1 MIKLKEKS
9 KNSYNEISFNGAN
22 NIKIGKFIKIK
33 NSKKTFQI
41 VGLNDKRK
49 ICWVREWPIKN
60 SAHVTFQL
68 SVNNILIPT
77 IFGLKNKDNCKSGN
91 V

>member
-1 MIKLKEKS
+1 MIKLKGKS
-9 KNSYNEISFNGAN
+9 NTSLSDINFKGAN
-22 NIKIGKFIKIK
+22 NIKIGKCIKIK
-33 NSKKTFQI
+33 NSKKIFQI
-41 VGLNDKRK
+41 VGLNNKRK

-60 SAHVTFQL
+60 SAHITFQL

-77 IFGLKNKDNCKSGN
+77 IYSFKKKDNGKSGN

>member
-1 MIKLKEKS
+1 MIKLKDNNNTGFS
-9 KNSYNEISFNGAN
+9 DININTSN
-22 NIKIGKFIKIK
+22 NIKIGKCIKIK
-33 NSKKTFQI
+33 NSKKIFQI

-77 IFGLKNKDNCKSGN
+77 IYSFKKKDNGKSEN
-91 V
+91 D

>member
-1 MIKLKEKS
+1 MIKLKGKS
-9 KNSYNEISFNGAN
+9 NSRLCDINFRGAK

-33 NSKKTFQI
+33 NSKKIFQI

-49 ICWVREWPIKN
+49 ICWVREFPIKDC
-60 SAHVTFQL
+60 AHATFQL
-68 SVNNILIPT
+68 SVNNILIPN
-77 IFGLKNKDNCKSGN
+77 IYSFKKKDEGKSGN

>member
-1 MIKLKEKS
+1 MIKLKGKS
-9 KNSYNEISFNGAN
+9 NTSLSDINFKGAN
-22 NIKIGKFIKIK
+22 NIKIGKCIKIK
-33 NSKKTFQI
+33 NSKKIFQI

-60 SAHVTFQL
+60 SAHITFQV

-77 IFGLKNKDNCKSGN
+77 IYSLKKKDNGKSVN

>member
-1 MIKLKEKS
+1 MIKLKDKI
-9 KNSYNEISFNGAN
+9 KNNFSDINIKGAN
-22 NIKIGKFIKIK
+22 NIKIGKCIKIK

-41 VGLNDKRK
+41 VGLNNKRK

-60 SAHVTFQL
+60 SVHATFQL
-68 SVNNILIPT
+68 SVNNILIPP
-77 IFGLKNKDNCKSGN
+77 IYGLKNKDNCKSGN

>member
-1 MIKLKEKS
+1 MIKLKD
-9 KNSYNEISFNGAN
+9 KNNNCFSDINFKGAN
-22 NIKIGKFIKIK
+22 YIKIGKCIKIN

-41 VGLNDKRK
+41 VGLNYKRK

-60 SAHVTFQL
+60 CAHNTFQL
-68 SVNNILIPT
+68 SVNNILIPG
-77 IFGLKNKDNCKSGN
+77 IYSFKKKENGKSRI

>member
-1 MIKLKEKS
+1 MIKLKDNS
-9 KNSYNEISFNGAN
+9 KNNLNNINFKGAN
-22 NIKIGKFIKIK
+22 NIKIGKCIKIK

-60 SAHVTFQL
+60 STHVTFQL
-68 SVNNILIPT
+68 SVSKILITT
-77 IFGLKNKDNCKSGN
+77 IHNL
-91 V
+91 

>member
-1 MIKLKEKS
+1 MIKLKGKRNNRFSNINFEGS
-9 KNSYNEISFNGAN
+9 N
-22 NIKIGKFIKIK
+22 NIKIGKCIKIK
-33 NSKKTFQI
+33 NSKKIFQI

-60 SAHVTFQL
+60 SAYVTFQL

-77 IFGLKNKDNCKSGN
+77 IYSF
-91 V
+91 

>member
-9 KNSYNEISFNGAN
+9 KNSFNHINFKGAN
-22 NIKIGKFIKIK
+22 NIKIGKCIKIK
-33 NSKKTFQI
+33 NSKKIFQI

-60 SAHVTFQL
+60 SDHVTFQL
-68 SVNNILIPT
+68 SVNNILTPT
-77 IFGLKNKDNCKSGN
+77 IYGL
-91 V
+91 

>member
-1 MIKLKEKS
+1 MIKLKDKS
-9 KNSYNEISFNGAN
+9 NNSFSDINCKGAN
-22 NIKIGKFIKIK
+22 NIKIGKCIKIK
-33 NSKKTFQI
+33 NSKKIFQI

-77 IFGLKNKDNCKSGN
+77 INSFKKKDNDKSGN

>member
-1 MIKLKEKS
+1 MIKLKD
-9 KNSYNEISFNGAN
+9 NSNNNFSDINFKRAN

-33 NSKKTFQI
+33 NSIKIFQI

-49 ICWVREWPIKN
+49 LCWVREWPIKN
-60 SAHVTFQL
+60 SDHVTFQV

-77 IFGLKNKDNCKSGN
+77 IYSLRKDNDKSGN

>member
-1 MIKLKEKS
+1 MIKLKDKS
-9 KNSYNEISFNGAN
+9 KNSFNDINFKGAN
-22 NIKIGKFIKIK
+22 NIKIGKCIKIK

-60 SAHVTFQL
+60 SAHDTFQL
-68 SVNNILIPT
+68 SVKNILMPT
-77 IFGLKNKDNCKSGN
+77 IYGLKNKDN
-91 V
+91 

>member
-1 MIKLKEKS
+1 MIKLKGKS
-9 KNSYNEISFNGAN
+9 NTSLSDINFKGAN
-22 NIKIGKFIKIK
+22 NIKIGKCIKIK
-33 NSKKTFQI
+33 NSKKIFQI

-60 SAHVTFQL
+60 SAHITFQV

-77 IFGLKNKDNCKSGN
+77 INSLKKKDNGKSVN

>member
-1 MIKLKEKS
+1 MIKLKDKS
-9 KNSYNEISFNGAN
+9 NNNFSDINFKGSN
-22 NIKIGKFIKIK
+22 NIKIGKCIKIR
-33 NSKKTFQI
+33 NSKKIFQI

-49 ICWVREWPIKN
+49 LCWVREWPIKN
-60 SAHVTFQL
+60 SDHVTFQV

-77 IFGLKNKDNCKSGN
+77 IYSLKKKDNGKSGN

>member
-1 MIKLKEKS
+1 MIKLKGKS
-9 KNSYNEISFNGAN
+9 NTSLSDINFKGAN
-22 NIKIGKFIKIK
+22 NIKIGKCIKIK
-33 NSKKTFQI
+33 NSKKIFQI
-41 VGLNDKRK
+41 VGLNNKRN

-77 IFGLKNKDNCKSGN
+77 IYSFNKKDNAKSEN

>member
-1 MIKLKEKS
+1 MIKLKDKR
-9 KNSYNEISFNGAN
+9 KNSFSDINFKEEN
-22 NIKIGKFIKIK
+22 NIKIGKCIKIK

-60 SAHVTFQL
+60 SAHDTFQL

-77 IFGLKNKDNCKSGN
+77 IYSFNKKDNGKSGN

>member
-1 MIKLKEKS
+1 MIKLKDKS
-9 KNSYNEISFNGAN
+9 NNGLSEVNFKGEN
-22 NIKIGKFIKIK
+22 NIKIRKCIKIK
-33 NSKKTFQI
+33 NSKKIFQI

-68 SVNNILIPT
+68 SVNNILDQLSIA
-77 IFGLKNKDNCKSGN
+77 
-91 V
+91 

>member
-1 MIKLKEKS
+1 MIKIKENS
-9 KNSYNEISFNGAN
+9 KNSFCDIKTKEAN
-22 NIKIGKFIKIK
+22 NIKIGECIKIK

-41 VGLNDKRK
+41 VGLNHKRR
-49 ICWVREWPIKN
+49 ICWVREWPLKN
-60 SAHVTFQL
+60 GAHNTFEL

-77 IFGLKNKDNCKSGN
+77 ICRFEKLNTTKSGN

>member
-1 MIKLKEKS
+1 MIKLKDKS
-9 KNSYNEISFNGAN
+9 NNSFSDINFKGAN
-22 NIKIGKFIKIK
+22 NIKIGKCIKIK
-33 NSKKTFQI
+33 NSKKIFQI

-60 SAHVTFQL
+60 SAHATFQL

-77 IFGLKNKDNCKSGN
+77 IYSFKKKDNDKSGN

>member
-1 MIKLKEKS
+1 MIKLKGKS
-9 KNSYNEISFNGAN
+9 NTSLSDINFKGAN
-22 NIKIGKFIKIK
+22 NIKIGKCIKIK
-33 NSKKTFQI
+33 NSKKIFQI

-60 SAHVTFQL
+60 SAHITFQL

-77 IFGLKNKDNCKSGN
+77 IYSLKKKDNGKSGN

>member
-1 MIKLKEKS
+1 MIKLKGKS
-9 KNSYNEISFNGAN
+9 NTSLSDINFKGAN
-22 NIKIGKFIKIK
+22 NIKIGKYIKIK
-33 NSKKTFQI
+33 NSKKIFQI

-60 SAHVTFQL
+60 SAYITFQL

-77 IFGLKNKDNCKSGN
+77 IYSLKKKDNGKSGN

>member
-1 MIKLKEKS
+1 MIKLKNNSNNSLYDIKS
-9 KNSYNEISFNGAN
+9 IRAD
-22 NIKIGKFIKIK
+22 NIKIGNFIKIK

-41 VGLNDKRK
+41 VGLNHQRK
-49 ICWVREWPIKN
+49 ICWVREWPLKN
-60 SAHVTFQL
+60 STHVTFEL

-77 IFGLKNKDNCKSGN
+77 ICRIDKIENGKLGN

>member
-1 MIKLKEKS
+1 MIKLKDKS
-9 KNSYNEISFNGAN
+9 KNSFNDINFKGAN
-22 NIKIGKFIKIK
+22 NIKIGKCIKIK

-49 ICWVREWPIKN
+49 ICWVREWPIKKN
-60 SAHVTFQL
+60 AHVTFQV

-77 IFGLKNKDNCKSGN
+77 IYGINNKNNCKSDN

>member
-1 MIKLKEKS
+1 MIKLKD
-9 KNSYNEISFNGAN
+9 NSNNNFSDINFKRAN

-33 NSKKTFQI
+33 NSKKIFQI

-49 ICWVREWPIKN
+49 LCWVREWPIKN
-60 SAHVTFQL
+60 NAHVTFQV

-77 IFGLKNKDNCKSGN
+77 IYGIKGKNNCKSGN

>member
-1 MIKLKEKS
+1 MIKLKDKS
-9 KNSYNEISFNGAN
+9 KNRFSDINFNGAN
-22 NIKIGKFIKIK
+22 NIKIGKCIKIK

-41 VGLNDKRK
+41 VGLNNKRK

-77 IFGLKNKDNCKSGN
+77 IYGLKNKDN
-91 V
+91 

>member
-1 MIKLKEKS
+1 MIKLKDKS
-9 KNSYNEISFNGAN
+9 KNNFSDINIKGAN
-22 NIKIGKFIKIK
+22 NIKIGKCIKIK

-41 VGLNDKRK
+41 VGLNNKRK

-60 SAHVTFQL
+60 SDHVTFQL
-68 SVNNILIPT
+68 SVNNILIPK
-77 IFGLKNKDNCKSGN
+77 IYGLKSKNNCKSGN

>member
-1 MIKLKEKS
+1 MIKLKDNLN
-9 KNSYNEISFNGAN
+9 NSFREVNTKGTN
-22 NIKIGKFIKIK
+22 NIKIGECIKIK

-41 VGLNDKRK
+41 VGLNYKRK
-49 ICWVREWPIKN
+49 ICWVREWPLKN
-60 SAHVTFQL
+60 RVHATFEL

-77 IFGLKNKDNCKSGN
+77 ICRFEKKNNSKLGN

>member
-1 MIKLKEKS
+1 MIKLKDKRN
-9 KNSYNEISFNGAN
+9 NSSSDINFKGEN

-33 NSKKTFQI
+33 NSKKIFQI

-49 ICWVREWPIKN
+49 ICWLREWPIKK
-60 SAHVTFQL
+60 SAYVTFQV

-77 IFGLKNKDNCKSGN
+77 IYSFKKKDNSQSGY

>member
-1 MIKLKEKS
+1 MIKLKDKS
-9 KNSYNEISFNGAN
+9 NNSFSDINFKGAN
-22 NIKIGKFIKIK
+22 NIKIGKCIKIK
-33 NSKKTFQI
+33 NSKKIFQI

-60 SAHVTFQL
+60 SAHITFQL

-77 IFGLKNKDNCKSGN
+77 IYTFKEKDNGKSGN